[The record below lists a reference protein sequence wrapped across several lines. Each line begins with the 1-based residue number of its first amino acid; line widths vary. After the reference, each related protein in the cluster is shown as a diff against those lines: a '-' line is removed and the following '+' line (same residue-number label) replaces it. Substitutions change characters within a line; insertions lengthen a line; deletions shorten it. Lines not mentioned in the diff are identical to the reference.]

1 MLNHKDMLSRLYD
14 HILCENKI
22 DYHATTLPGAVWNHF
37 EQDVHKDFESALDLW
52 NKCYRIVDKNYM
64 TVSNLVF
71 VTSNNI
77 NFIEKINDKQH
88 IYLMTNS
95 QMINKYDKENLTM
108 INYDNYLIADEVSIE
123 KEIETYS
130 KDLWYSWYGIDKM
143 IFYQLIKIIEALNKE
158 ALNFFCA
165 PYCIN
170 MQNIPWKERDEFI
183 KQFVLCFDY
192 V

>member
-1 MLNHKDMLSRLYD
+1 MLLRLYD

-22 DYHATTLPGAVWNHF
+22 NYHATTLPSAVWNHL
-37 EQDVHKDFESALDLW
+37 EQDVRKDFESAIYNWGKWSRILDGI
-52 NKCYRIVDKNYM
+52 YIPI
-64 TVSNLVF
+64 SNFVF
-71 VTSNNI
+71 ITSNNI

-88 IYLMTNS
+88 IYLVTNS

-108 INYDNYLIADEVSIE
+108 INYDNYLIADELSIE

-130 KDLWYSWYGIDKM
+130 KDLWHSWYGIDKM

-183 KQFVLCFDY
+183 KQFILCFDY